1 MDCLDR
7 FKQKMRIS
15 GGSLR
20 KEDIK
25 NSQELLA
32 FTFEDD
38 ASFSEG
44 IYKWELGLKSYE
56 DYKDKDTLKIRFYD
70 QKYSNASGVQ
80 MKFQTLIDTP
90 IQVGDILYNYI
101 TDEYVICTESFLI
114 GGIHWQGKVNL
125 CNWILKWQKKNT
137 GEILEY
143 PCWSINSTQYN
154 SGEKANK
161 QFTIGSS
168 QHMITLP
175 YDENTAV
182 ISTPQ
187 RFYLDRNTI
196 NPTVYIV
203 TQNDTTSYAIGKK
216 GLVKVTVTENV
227 NDDAKDRPDL
237 GVCDYFEPDSIKTD
251 NSVSNDT
258 NVDDTITIKNQA
270 VIYYDTTMI
279 KSGGDSQVFSGKFFD
294 NDGNE
299 IDIPTQWNVVCDFIN
314 DLEIEQSDNQ
324 ISIKVDNDDLID
336 EEFKLILSDES
347 GNYTSS
353 LIIKIA
359 YLWS

>member
-20 KEDIK
+20 KENIK
-25 NSQELLA
+25 NSQELIA
-32 FTFEDD
+32 FVFEDD

-56 DYKDKDTLKIRFYD
+56 DYKDKDTLKIRFYERRF
-70 QKYSNASGVQ
+70 SNASGVQ
-80 MKFQTLIDTP
+80 IKFQTLIDTP
-90 IQVGDILYNYI
+90 IQVGDILYNSVD
-101 TDEYVICTESFLI
+101 DEYVICTESFSI
-114 GGIHWQGKVNL
+114 DGVHWQGKVNL
-125 CNWILKWQKKNT
+125 CNWILKWQKKDT

-143 PCWSINSTQYN
+143 PCWTINSTQYN

-161 QFTIGSS
+161 QFTVGSS

-175 YDENTAV
+175 YDENTV
-182 ISTPQ
+182 IISTPQ
-187 RFYLDRNTI
+187 RFYLDRNTYS
-196 NPTVYIV
+196 PTVYIV

-216 GLVKVTVTENV
+216 GLVKVTVMENV

-237 GVCDYFEPDSIKTD
+237 GICDYFEPDSIKTD
-251 NSVSNDT
+251 NSVPDDT
-258 NVDDTITIKNQA
+258 NVDDTIKNQA
-270 VIYYDTTMI
+270 VIYYDTTTI
-279 KSGGDSQVFSGKFFD
+279 KSGGDSQVFVGKFFD

-299 IDIPTQWNVVCDFIN
+299 IDIPIQWNIVCDFVN
-314 DLEIEQSDNQ
+314 ELEIEQSDNQ

-347 GNYTSS
+347 ENYTSS
-353 LIIKIA
+353 LIIKIV